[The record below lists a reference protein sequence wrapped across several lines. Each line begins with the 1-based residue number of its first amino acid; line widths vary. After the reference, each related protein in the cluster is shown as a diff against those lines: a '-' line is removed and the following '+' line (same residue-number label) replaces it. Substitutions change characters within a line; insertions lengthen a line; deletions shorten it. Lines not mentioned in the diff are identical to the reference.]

1 MSKTLICNE
10 QEGCEKQAAG
20 VIADSIGELLKVQ
33 DSVVLAVPGGRSV
46 AGIFE
51 ALRKEDIEWAR
62 VHIFMADE
70 RLVPLDN
77 EESNFLLVQKHLTDS
92 LVRAGKLPEQNVH
105 PFRLDSHA
113 HDKGLSDYEEEIKR
127 FGGSYDIVL
136 LSSGED
142 GHAGALYPNHHSFR
156 DESEYFIRMDDSPK
170 PPPKR
175 MGMSRKMLLRA
186 KVAIALF
193 FGEAKMLAYSMF
205 KEEAVS
211 PEKCPVK
218 LILKAR
224 ESYIFTDIKEK

>member
-51 ALRKEDIEWAR
+51 ALKKEDIEWAR
-62 VHIFMADE
+62 VHIFMVDE

-77 EESNFLLVQKHLTDS
+77 EESNFLLVKKHLTDS
-92 LVRAGKLPEQNVH
+92 LIRAGRLPEKNAH
-105 PFRLDSHA
+105 PFRLDPHA
-113 HDKGLSDYEEEIKR
+113 HDRGLSEYAEEIKR
-127 FGGSYDIVL
+127 FGGSYDVVL

-142 GHAGALYPNHHSFR
+142 GHVGALYPSHHSFE
-156 DESEYFIRMDDSPK
+156 DNSEYYVRMDDSPK

-175 MGMSRKMLLRA
+175 MSMSRKMLLRA

-193 FGEAKMLAYSMF
+193 FGEAKMVAYSMF
-205 KEEAVS
+205 KEDAVS

-218 LILKAR
+218 LILKVR

>member
-1 MSKTLICNE
+1 MSKTLICSK

-20 VIADSIGELLKVQ
+20 VIADSIAGLLKAQ
-33 DSVVLAVPGGRSV
+33 DSAVLSVPGGRSV

-70 RLVPLDN
+70 RLVPLGD

-92 LVRAGKLPEQNVH
+92 LIKAGKLPEQNVH
-105 PFRLDSHA
+105 PFRLDPHA
-113 HDKGLSDYEEEIKR
+113 HDKGLSEYAEEIRR

-142 GHAGALYPNHHSFR
+142 GHAGAIYPDHHSFR

-170 PPPKR
+170 PPAKR
-175 MGMSRKMLLRA
+175 MSISRKMLLRA

-193 FGEAKMLAYSMF
+193 FGEAKMVAYSMF

-218 LILKAR
+218 LILQVR
-224 ESYIFTDIKEK
+224 ENYAFTDIKEK